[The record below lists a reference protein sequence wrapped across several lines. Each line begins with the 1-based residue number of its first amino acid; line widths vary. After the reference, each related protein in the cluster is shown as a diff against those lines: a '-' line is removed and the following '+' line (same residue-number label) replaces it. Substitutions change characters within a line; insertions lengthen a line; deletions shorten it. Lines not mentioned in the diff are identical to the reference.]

1 MTVTNNLMSTSKSN
15 PLRKAFSLLELLIVI
30 VIVGLIYSMGFS
42 GISLGKPKPKPL
54 TPLNLKESVMKSK
67 LFNGHATFM
76 CTNKCKKC
84 YMRKG
89 ISSDFKSYKSPIDLT
104 GITVYTLD
112 ERESLREMEY
122 QRYKNEKVCL
132 VIDFYDNGSS
142 TQLILKDEEDA
153 YFLPS
158 FFGEAKKFDS
168 LADAKTYWLKDVKSV
183 SDTGGY
189 Y

>member
-1 MTVTNNLMSTSKSN
+1 MSTLKGN
-15 PLRKAFSLLELLIVI
+15 PLRKAFSLVELLIVI
-30 VIVGLIYSMGFS
+30 MIVGLIYFLGFS
-42 GISLGKPKPKPL
+42 SISIGKSKPKPL
-54 TPLNLKESVMKSK
+54 TPLNLKESIVKSK

-84 YMRKG
+84 YLRQG
-89 ISSDFKSYKSPIDLT
+89 ISSPFKPYSSPIDLT
-104 GITVYTLD
+104 DITVYTLD

-122 QRYKNEKVCL
+122 ERYKDEKVCL

-142 TQLILKDEEDA
+142 TQLILKNEEAA

-158 FFGEAKKFDS
+158 FFGKAKQFDS
-168 LADAKTYWLKDVKSV
+168 VSDAKTYWLKDVKTV
-183 SDTGGY
+183 SDAGGY

>member
-1 MTVTNNLMSTSKSN
+1 M
-15 PLRKAFSLLELLIVI
+15 RKAFSLVELLIVI
-30 VIVGLIYSMGFS
+30 MIVGLIYFLGFS
-42 GISLGKPKPKPL
+42 SISIGKSKPKPL
-54 TPLNLKESVMKSK
+54 TPLNLKEGIVKSK

-76 CTNKCKKC
+76 CTDKCKKC
-84 YMRKG
+84 YLRKG
-89 ISSDFKSYKSPIDLT
+89 ISSAFKAYPSPVDLT
-104 GITVYTLD
+104 DIIVYTLD

-122 QRYKNEKVCL
+122 ERYKDEKVCL

-142 TQLILKDEEDA
+142 TQLILKNEEGA

-158 FFGEAKKFDS
+158 FFGKAQKFDS
-168 LADAKTYWLKDVKSV
+168 TSDAKTYWLKDSKTV